1 MVNQKN
7 KELLS
12 IKGTVSQ
19 LKDEV
24 FKVAQDNVKRENEY
38 NTKETKISINNT
50 ELEMK
55 LKNMF
60 NEVKTLK

>member
-1 MVNQKN
+1 M
-7 KELLS
+7 S

-38 NTKETKISINNT
+38 NTKETKICINNT

>member
-1 MVNQKN
+1 M
-7 KELLS
+7 S

>member
-1 MVNQKN
+1 M
-7 KELLS
+7 
-12 IKGTVSQ
+12 
-19 LKDEV
+19 
-24 FKVAQDNVKRENEY
+24 AQDNVKRENEY

-60 NEVKTLK
+60 NEVKILK